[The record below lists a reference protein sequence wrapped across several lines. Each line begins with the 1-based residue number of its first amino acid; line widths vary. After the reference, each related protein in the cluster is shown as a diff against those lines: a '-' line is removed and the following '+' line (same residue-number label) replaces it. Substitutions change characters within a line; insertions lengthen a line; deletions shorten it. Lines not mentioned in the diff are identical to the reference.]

1 MFSVQNHGG
10 TIHAENDD
18 SVLNLTDPSYQS
30 INSDMSLEFSNFD
43 VNETETDMVHS
54 NNRINNVEPVSPV
67 MPASI
72 DIEKKVN
79 EDDLLEFI
87 FVNTLKRTTSDYN
100 RAKAKFG
107 DIHRPLFEKLAR
119 SAQRCAA

>member
-1 MFSVQNHGG
+1 MSLPDEVLVEAVSIPSADFNSASNC
-10 TIHAENDD
+10 DD
-18 SVLNLTDPSYQS
+18 LTDET
-30 INSDMSLEFSNFD
+30 DMSFEFSNFD

-54 NNRINNVEPVSPV
+54 NNRINNVEPVTPV

-79 EDDLLEFI
+79 EDDLLKFI
-87 FVNTLKRTTSDYN
+87 FVNNLKRTTSDYN

-107 DIHRPLFEKLAR
+107 DIDRPLFEKLTR
-119 SAQRCAA
+119 SAERCAA